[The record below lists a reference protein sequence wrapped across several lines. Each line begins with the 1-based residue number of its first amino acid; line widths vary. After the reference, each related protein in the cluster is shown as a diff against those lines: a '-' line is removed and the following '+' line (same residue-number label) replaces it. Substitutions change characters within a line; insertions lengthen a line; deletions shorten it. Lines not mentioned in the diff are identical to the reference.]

1 MTEPYVVPAHV
12 APHLLFDFDIYADPR
27 VADDVQASY
36 AAAIDAAPDVFYTP
50 RNGGHWM
57 VKRLEAIS
65 EIVRDPE
72 HFSAREM
79 QIPRV
84 PNPPM
89 FIPLSLDPPDNQLY
103 RTVLMPRFSSKAIRE
118 LEPRIRSWAERIVDE
133 VAAKGGCDFVADVA
147 SRFPVSVF
155 MELMGLPLP
164 RLRELRDLADA
175 FFNAHEPE
183 TMEQTSAR
191 ILGLLGELIALR
203 RAEPAD
209 DLVSYLVSAE
219 PDGRRLSDDEVLAM
233 CFVLFLGGMDTV
245 TNVTGFAFR
254 QLADDPALQARLA
267 ANPEDIP
274 KFVGEALRAFGVIN
288 TPRLVVKDC
297 DRFGASFRAGD
308 MVLCLLSVSG
318 RDDRQND
325 DPSRFDIDRTKVTH
339 LTFSTGPHLCI
350 GHILARAEIRAL
362 TEAWLNRVP
371 AFRAPPGARQG
382 FRIGTVTAIKAL
394 PLLWDAAS
402 ARTAA

>member
-118 LEPRIRSWAERIVDE
+118 LEPRIRAWAERIVDE
-133 VAAKGGCDFVADVA
+133 EAHRGG
-147 SRFPVSVF
+147 
-155 MELMGLPLP
+155 
-164 RLRELRDLADA
+164 
-175 FFNAHEPE
+175 
-183 TMEQTSAR
+183 
-191 ILGLLGELIALR
+191 
-203 RAEPAD
+203 
-209 DLVSYLVSAE
+209 
-219 PDGRRLSDDEVLAM
+219 
-233 CFVLFLGGMDTV
+233 
-245 TNVTGFAFR
+245 
-254 QLADDPALQARLA
+254 
-267 ANPEDIP
+267 
-274 KFVGEALRAFGVIN
+274 
-288 TPRLVVKDC
+288 
-297 DRFGASFRAGD
+297 
-308 MVLCLLSVSG
+308 
-318 RDDRQND
+318 
-325 DPSRFDIDRTKVTH
+325 
-339 LTFSTGPHLCI
+339 
-350 GHILARAEIRAL
+350 
-362 TEAWLNRVP
+362 
-371 AFRAPPGARQG
+371 
-382 FRIGTVTAIKAL
+382 
-394 PLLWDAAS
+394 
-402 ARTAA
+402 